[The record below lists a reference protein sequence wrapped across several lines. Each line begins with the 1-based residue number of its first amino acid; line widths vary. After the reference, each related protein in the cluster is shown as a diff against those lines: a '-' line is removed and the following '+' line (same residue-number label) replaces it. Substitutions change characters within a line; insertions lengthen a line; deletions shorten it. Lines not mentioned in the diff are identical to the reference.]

1 MLPLQIVRFSPVSEP
16 EIKSEHDMTSWP
28 FGVLGFL
35 CRIDGSKSFCHP
47 NQEVLEMISES
58 SPHAKIPARFAQAP
72 WSEHTAFWRQLDE
85 QLPHDHLV
93 REIRGAMVH
102 LDLMPLYQTYSNRG
116 KAPYRPDLMLAIV
129 LFELRRG
136 QRHPSQWYRD
146 TDENYALWW
155 LGFGIRPGRSCWYEF
170 RERAGAYVDTL
181 NAQLLHQAVA
191 IELTTAERGA
201 LDGSAVAANA
211 SRRRLLNQGR
221 LKQRLAQLEAVA
233 DDEAQGDQPEARPG
247 WMAKTAR
254 GRTHQHERY
263 GQAQEQLAKR
273 QAANAQRPTSQRQA
287 PDKIVVSPGDPE
299 APLGLDKDHVFGP
312 LYTVQTVRDVTS
324 PLILGYDVFA
334 QASDAATL
342 PPMLRRS
349 QQMTGRP
356 LKDLLAD
363 SAYVTGM
370 DLAECAAQ
378 DVTLYG
384 PWQANDWS
392 EPKTRSLFSKD
403 RFTWHGDLDAY
414 ECPAGH
420 LLKRVS
426 CHTRRCSGG
435 REVVEW
441 QYRGEAQTCQACPLR
456 QPCTTSQKGG
466 RSVQRSEHEE
476 LIQAHRVWMETAEAK
491 AVYRLRGQTIEIVFA
506 DVKEHRGLR
515 RFSGHG
521 LARVRTEFA
530 LEVLLHNLLVL
541 HRFLGQRR
549 NAEATHHTTEELAA

>member
-1 MLPLQIVRFSPVSEP
+1 
-16 EIKSEHDMTSWP
+16 
-28 FGVLGFL
+28 
-35 CRIDGSKSFCHP
+35 
-47 NQEVLEMISES
+47 MISVPS
-58 SPHAKIPARFAQAP
+58 LDAKIPPRFAQAP
-72 WSEHTAFWRQLDE
+72 WHEHTDFWRQLDA
-85 QLPHDHLV
+85 QLPHDHLA
-93 REIRGAMVH
+93 RQIRDAMAH
-102 LDLMPLYQTYSNRG
+102 LDLTPLYQTYSGRG
-116 KAPYRPDLMLAIV
+116 KAPHRPDLMLAIV
-129 LFELRRG
+129 LFELRRA
-136 QRHPSQWYRD
+136 QRQPSQWYRD
-146 TDENYALWW
+146 THENYPLWW
-155 LGFGIRPGRSCWYEF
+155 LGFGIRPSRSCWYEF
-170 RERAGAYVDTL
+170 RDRAGAYVDSL
-181 NAQLLHQAVA
+181 NAQLLHQAV
-191 IELTTAERGA
+191 EEKLTTAERGA

-211 SRRRLLNQGR
+211 SRRRLINQER
-221 LKQRLAQLEAVA
+221 LDQRFEPLKAATE
-233 DDEAQGDQPEARPG
+233 DEAQGEDPGAVPG
-247 WMAKTAR
+247 WMAKTAS
-254 GRTHQHERY
+254 GRAHQHERY

-273 QAANAQRPTSQRQA
+273 HAANAQRPASQRQA

-299 APLGLDKDHVFGP
+299 AALGLDKDHVFGP

-342 PPMLRRS
+342 PPMLQRS
-349 QQMTGRP
+349 QQLTGRS
-356 LKDLLAD
+356 LKDLLVD
-363 SAYVTGM
+363 SAYVTGI

-384 PWQANDWS
+384 PWKANDWS
-392 EPKTRSLFSKD
+392 VPKTHSQFSKD

-426 CHTRRCSGG
+426 CHTRLCSGG

-441 QYRGEAQTCQACPLR
+441 QYRGKAQTCQACPLR
-456 QPCTTSQKGG
+456 QQCTTSQKGG

-476 LIQAHRVWMETAEAK
+476 LIQAHRAWMETAEAK

-521 LARVRTEFA
+521 LVRVRTEFA

-541 HRFLGQRR
+541 HRFLSQRR
-549 NAEATHHTTEELAA
+549 NAEAMQHTTEELAA

>member
-1 MLPLQIVRFSPVSEP
+1 
-16 EIKSEHDMTSWP
+16 
-28 FGVLGFL
+28 
-35 CRIDGSKSFCHP
+35 
-47 NQEVLEMISES
+47 MISDP
-58 SPHAKIPARFAQAP
+58 SPNAKIPTRFAQAP
-72 WSEHTAFWRQLDE
+72 WNEHTAFWRQLDA
-85 QLPHDHLV
+85 QLPPDHLA
-93 REIRGAMVH
+93 REIRNAMAH
-102 LDLMPLYQTYSNRG
+102 LDLVPLYQTYSGRG
-116 KAPYRPDLMLAIV
+116 KAPHRPDLMLAIV

-146 TDENYALWW
+146 TLESYPLWW
-155 LGFGIRPGRSCWYEF
+155 LGFGIRPSRSCWYEF
-170 RERAGAYVDTL
+170 RDRAGADVDTL
-181 NAQLLHQAVA
+181 NAQLLHEAVEA
-191 IELTTAERGA
+191 ELTRAERGA
-201 LDGSAVAANA
+201 LDGTAVAAHA
-211 SRRRLLNQGR
+211 SRRRLINQDR
-221 LKQRLAQLEAVA
+221 LDQRVEQLKAVTE
-233 DDEAQGDQPEARPG
+233 DEAQGEEPGAVPG
-247 WMAKTAR
+247 WMAKTTR
-254 GRTHQHERY
+254 GRALQHERY
-263 GQAQEQLAKR
+263 SQAQEQLAKR
-273 QAANAQRPTSQRQA
+273 HAANAQRPASQRQA
-287 PDKIVVSPGDPE
+287 PDQILVSPGDPE

-342 PPMLRRS
+342 PSMLQRS
-349 QQMTGRP
+349 HQLTGRR
-356 LKDLLAD
+356 LKELLVD

-384 PWQANDWS
+384 PWKANDWS
-392 EPKTRSLFSKD
+392 APKKRPQFNKD
-403 RFTWHGDLDAY
+403 QFKWHDDLDAY

-441 QYRGEAQTCQACPLR
+441 QYRGEAQTCQVCPLR
-456 QPCTTSQKGG
+456 QQCTTSQKGG

-476 LIQAHRVWMETAEAK
+476 LIQAHRAWMETAEAK

-541 HRFLGQRR
+541 HRFLSQRR
-549 NAEATHHTTEELAA
+549 NGEAMHPTTEELAA

>member
-1 MLPLQIVRFSPVSEP
+1 
-16 EIKSEHDMTSWP
+16 
-28 FGVLGFL
+28 
-35 CRIDGSKSFCHP
+35 
-47 NQEVLEMISES
+47 MISELP
-58 SPHAKIPARFAQAP
+58 PHAKIPVRFAQAP
-72 WSEHTAFWRQLDE
+72 WTEETDLWRRLDE
-85 QLPHDHLV
+85 QLPYDHLA
-93 REIRGAMVH
+93 RDIRAAMVH
-102 LDLMPLYQTYSNRG
+102 LDLQPLYQTYSSRG
-116 KAPYRPDLMLAIV
+116 KAPHRPDLMLAIV

-136 QRHPSQWYRD
+136 QRQPSQWYRD
-146 TDENYALWW
+146 THESYPLWW
-155 LGFGIRPGRSCWYEF
+155 LGFGIRPARSCWYEF
-170 RERAGAYVDTL
+170 RDRAGAYVDTL
-181 NAQLLHQAVA
+181 NAQLLHQAV
-191 IELTTAERGA
+191 EQDLTQAERGA

-211 SRRRLLNQGR
+211 SRRRLLNQAR
-221 LKQRLAQLEAVA
+221 LEQRLEQLEAVSQ
-233 DDEAQGDQPEARPG
+233 DEAQGEEPEAVPG

-254 GRTHQHERY
+254 SRAAQHARY
-263 GQAQEQLAKR
+263 SQAQEQLAKR
-273 QAANAQRPTSQRQA
+273 QEGNTQRPASQRQTD
-287 PDKIVVSPGDPE
+287 DKIMVSPGDPV
-299 APLGLDKDHVFGP
+299 AALGLDKDHVFRP

-324 PLILGYDVFA
+324 PLILGYEVFA

-342 PPMLRRS
+342 PPMLQRS
-349 QQMTGRP
+349 QQLTGRN
-356 LKDLLAD
+356 LKELLVD

-370 DLAECAAQ
+370 DLAACAAQ

-392 EPKTRSLFSKD
+392 APKSRSLFSKD
-403 RFTWHGDLDAY
+403 RFTWHDDLDAY
-414 ECPAGH
+414 EGPAGH

-456 QPCTTSQKGG
+456 KQCTTSQKGG

-476 LIQAHRVWMETAEAK
+476 LIQAHRAWMETAAAK

-521 LARVRTEFA
+521 LVRVRVEFA

-541 HRFLGQRR
+541 HRFLRQRQ
-549 NAEATHHTTEELAA
+549 NTEAMHHTTEELAA

>member
-1 MLPLQIVRFSPVSEP
+1 
-16 EIKSEHDMTSWP
+16 
-28 FGVLGFL
+28 
-35 CRIDGSKSFCHP
+35 
-47 NQEVLEMISES
+47 
-58 SPHAKIPARFAQAP
+58 
-72 WSEHTAFWRQLDE
+72 
-85 QLPHDHLV
+85 
-93 REIRGAMVH
+93 
-102 LDLMPLYQTYSNRG
+102 
-116 KAPYRPDLMLAIV
+116 MLAIV

-146 TDENYALWW
+146 THESYPLWW
-155 LGFGIRPGRSCWYEF
+155 LGFGLRPARSCWYEF
-170 RERAGAYVDTL
+170 RDRAGTSVDTL
-181 NAQLLHQAVA
+181 NAQLLHQAV
-191 IELTTAERGA
+191 EVDLTTAERGA

-211 SRRRLLNQGR
+211 SRRRLINQER
-221 LKQRLAQLEAVA
+221 LDQRLEQLEAVA
-233 DDEAQGDQPEARPG
+233 NDEAQGEEPEAVPG

-254 GRTHQHERY
+254 GRVSQHERY
-263 GQAQEQLAKR
+263 SQAQEQLAKR
-273 QAANAQRPTSQRQA
+273 QAANTQRPASQRQA
-287 PDKIVVSPGDPE
+287 PDKIMVSPGDPE
-299 APLGLDKDHVFGP
+299 APLGLDKDPVFGP

-324 PLILGYDVFA
+324 PLLLGYEVFA

-349 QQMTGRP
+349 QQLTGRH
-356 LKDLLAD
+356 LKDLLVD

-384 PWQANDWS
+384 PWKANDWS
-392 EPKTRSLFSKD
+392 TPKPHARFSKD
-403 RFTWHGDLDAY
+403 RFKWHGDLDAD

-426 CHTRRCSGG
+426 CHTRVCSGG

-456 QPCTTSQKGG
+456 PQCTTSQQGG

-476 LIQAHRVWMETAEAK
+476 LIQAHRAWMETVEAK

-541 HRFLGQRR
+541 HRFLSQRR
-549 NAEATHHTTEELAA
+549 HVEAMHHTTEELAA

>member
-1 MLPLQIVRFSPVSEP
+1 
-16 EIKSEHDMTSWP
+16 
-28 FGVLGFL
+28 
-35 CRIDGSKSFCHP
+35 
-47 NQEVLEMISES
+47 MISVPS
-58 SPHAKIPARFAQAP
+58 LDAKIPARFAQAP
-72 WSEHTAFWRQLDE
+72 WNESTAFWRQLDE
-85 QLPHDHLV
+85 QLPHDHLA
-93 REIRGAMVH
+93 REIRNAMAH
-102 LDLMPLYQTYSNRG
+102 LDLAPLYQTYSGRG
-116 KAPYRPDLMLAIV
+116 KAPHRPDLMLAIV

-146 TDENYALWW
+146 THESYPLWW
-155 LGFGIRPGRSCWYEF
+155 LGFGIRPARSCWYEF
-170 RERAGAYVDTL
+170 RDRAGGYVDTL
-181 NAQLLHQAVA
+181 NAQLLHEAVEA
-191 IELTTAERGA
+191 ELTTAERGA

-211 SRRRLLNQGR
+211 SRRRLINQAR
-221 LKQRLAQLEAVA
+221 LEQRLEQLKAATE
-233 DDEAQGDQPEARPG
+233 DEAEEPGDVPG
-247 WMAKTAR
+247 WMAKTAS
-254 GRTHQHERY
+254 GRAHQYERY
-263 GQAQEQLAKR
+263 GQTQEHLAKR
-273 QAANAQRPTSQRQA
+273 QAANAQRPAAQRQA
-287 PDKIVVSPGDPE
+287 PDQIVVSPGDPE
-299 APLGLDKDHVFGP
+299 APLGLDKDHVFRP
-312 LYTVQTVRDVTS
+312 LYTVQTLRDVTS

-349 QQMTGRP
+349 QQLTGRR
-356 LKDLLAD
+356 LKDLLVD

-378 DVTLYG
+378 GVTLYG

-392 EPKTRSLFSKD
+392 QPKTRAQFSKD
-403 RFTWHGDLDAY
+403 QFKWHGDLDAY

-426 CHTRRCSGG
+426 GHTRRCSGG

-456 QPCTTSQKGG
+456 QQCTTSQKGG

-476 LIQAHRVWMETAEAK
+476 LIQAHRAWMETAEAK

-530 LEVLLHNLLVL
+530 LEVLLHNLLVV
-541 HRFLGQRR
+541 HRFLSQRQ
-549 NAEATHHTTEELAA
+549 NVEAMHHTTEELAA